1 MIVRRIAER
10 AVFSSLKMA
19 KAELLSGER
28 VFSGLNCF
36 LPGQAHQLHTHPGQD
51 KLYLVIE
58 GRGEV
63 TVGER
68 TERVEAG
75 DLVLARE
82 GEPHSLANPGPASL
96 VVLTIMAP
104 PPKSKPK
111 QSNPRGPGPAEG

>member
-10 AVFSSLKMA
+10 AVFSGLKMA
-19 KAELLSGER
+19 KADLLSGEQ

-36 LPGQAHQLHTHPGQD
+36 LPGQVHQLHSHAGQD
-51 KLYLVIE
+51 KLYLVLE
-58 GRGEV
+58 GCGDV

-68 TERVEAG
+68 TERIESG

-82 GEPHSLANPGPASL
+82 GEPHSLANPGPANL

-104 PPKSKPK
+104 PPGPKPK
-111 QSNPRGPGPAEG
+111 QSNPG